1 MIRIVPIKSFVCSV
15 LVLMLLLGLG
25 ACGKSVTTR
34 IDPALNLDSKD
45 FRTAANHWPEEGEH
59 DLDFLEIYDPWEPMN
74 RHLYDFNA
82 GLDEVLLLPVTNV
95 YDTVLPSPVRTGVD
109 NVIENLNEV
118 PTLVNCL
125 LQGKGEKSAITT
137 SRFLINST
145 FGVFGLWD
153 VASNSDSLKRQDE
166 DFGQTLGVWGFG
178 AGPYF
183 VMPVFGPSNVRD
195 TFGFGGDFLMLL
207 MQMKYTYKALGVKNT
222 MSVAVTELVIR
233 ALNRRSTTAFRY
245 HSTGSPFEYELVRF
259 IYTEKRELDIK
270 H

>member
-1 MIRIVPIKSFVCSV
+1 V

-145 FGVFGLWD
+145 FGVFGLCLPLFSRLSVW
-153 VASNSDSLKRQDE
+153 VRQHDSCISITQDGKSGL
-166 DFGQTLGVWGFG
+166 F
-178 AGPYF
+178 
-183 VMPVFGPSNVRD
+183 
-195 TFGFGGDFLMLL
+195 
-207 MQMKYTYKALGVKNT
+207 
-222 MSVAVTELVIR
+222 R
-233 ALNRRSTTAFRY
+233 ARIPNPDPECDMFHDNL
-245 HSTGSPFEYELVRF
+245 HE
-259 IYTEKRELDIK
+259 
-270 H
+270 